1 MPQVEKLK
9 IFLASPGD
17 VRTERN
23 HVFKVVEELN
33 RTVASDKGVV
43 LEVICSKNA
52 YPGYGKD
59 GQAIINEQIG
69 KMSDYV
75 LFIGIMWNRVGT
87 PTKRAISGTVEEY
100 QRAKRTFKRI
110 GQPSI
115 WFYFRLMTEGLKKKA
130 ELEQQE
136 KVRRFKNS
144 YSKNKLGLFHEYK
157 NPSEFRDNLREHIT
171 LWLNQRNK
179 KRARKS
185 INASNLSV
193 SSSIN
198 KTPASQLQSSEKS
211 AKSSIT
217 SSSTT
222 KKQVGD
228 SKNKNQSTTNAKSA
242 KTNSISDSGAWILLD
257 DYLFETQTL
266 DTLTN
271 QNILLNIRV
280 INAEQE
286 ARLRNLQQNSQYY
299 NRKQLI
305 YAYRNDATMVLVENV
320 ETKSIKGKT
329 SYILTLKP
337 VPHSH
342 GNNIVNYYGYTYE
355 QTAELRIR
363 FLLLNEVPKSQDK
376 SHQSTLDY
384 IIRGNDY
391 PLKPKGCVFTEIW
404 KKCKNEPKMFLIN
417 ARLAA
422 VSYLKINNIV
432 EHILDLK
439 ISFTSNNV
447 ISLQLSGHLKEFYSN
462 QETSVVNIKGKCTL
476 DS

>member
-23 HVFKVVEELN
+23 HVFKVVDELN
-33 RTVASDKGVV
+33 RTVASDKGVI
-43 LEVICSKNA
+43 LQVICSKNA

-75 LFIGIMWNRVGT
+75 LFIGIMWNRGGT

-115 WFYFRLMTEGLKKKA
+115 WFYFRSMTEGLKKKA

-144 YSKNKLGLFHEYK
+144 YTKNRLGLFHEYK

-211 AKSSIT
+211 AKSSTT
-217 SSSTT
+217 SNSTT
-222 KKQVGD
+222 K
-228 SKNKNQSTTNAKSA
+228 NQSATNAKSA
-242 KTNSISDSGAWILLD
+242 KTNSITDSGAWILLD
-257 DYLFETQTL
+257 DYLFETQTV

-280 INAEQE
+280 LNAEQE
-286 ARLRNLQQNSQYY
+286 ARLRNLQQNSQHY

-342 GNNIVNYYGYTYE
+342 GNNIVNYYSSTYE
-355 QTAELRIR
+355 QTAELLIR

-391 PLKPKGCVFTEIW
+391 PLKPKGCVFTDIW
-404 KKCKNEPKMFLIN
+404 KKWKNEPKMFLIN

-439 ISFTSNNV
+439 INLISKNV
-447 ISLQLSGHLKEFYSN
+447 ISLQFSGHLKQFYSN
-462 QETSVVNIKGKCTL
+462 QETRVVNIKGKCTF